1 MAYKDKKEK
10 RISVSVALSHAERAE
25 LTEYAKQYGLSMSAF
40 LRLAAKE
47 YIANH
52 KIKEDKEKIK

>member
-1 MAYKDKKEK
+1 MDDKDKKEK
-10 RISVSVALSHAERAE
+10 RISVSIALTDVEREE

-52 KIKEDKEKIK
+52 KTEK

>member
-1 MAYKDKKEK
+1 MVYKDKKEK
-10 RISVSVALSHAERAE
+10 RISVSVALSHAEREE

-47 YIANH
+47 YIANR
-52 KIKEDKEKIK
+52 KNKEGKEN

>member
-1 MAYKDKKEK
+1 MAYKNKKEK
-10 RISVSVALSHAERAE
+10 RISVSVALSHAEREE

-52 KIKEDKEKIK
+52 KVKEK

>member
-1 MAYKDKKEK
+1 MADKDKKEK
-10 RISVSVALSHAERAE
+10 RISVSIALTDVEREE
-25 LTEYAKQYGLSMSAF
+25 LAEYAQRYGLSLSAF

-52 KIKEDKEKIK
+52 KTEK

>member
-1 MAYKDKKEK
+1 MVDKDKKEK
-10 RISVSVALSHAERAE
+10 RISVSIALSDAERE
-25 LTEYAKQYGLSMSAF
+25 DLTKYAKQYGLSLSAF

-52 KIKEDKEKIK
+52 KTEK